1 MSSILWSTITVIAP
15 RLCWCLLQSHSE
27 HAVWDLHGITVAC
40 EQGVSLP
47 LWGWKEGGTLKGP
60 ASAPSPLESQCSRT
74 KVGVV
79 LFLGRPVAGLFPH
92 SLCSV
97 AYQVPGAWSS
107 AVGED
112 GARTPSVMLIK
123 HHDFRRSY
131 CSEGLAQ
138 STHFTG
144 GTLRA
149 NAWTPSQD
157 PSPRLLHPC
166 SLHFST
172 SVPA

>member
-1 MSSILWSTITVIAP
+1 MSSILWSIITVIAP
-15 RLCWCLLQSHSE
+15 RLGWCLLQSHSE

-47 LWGWKEGGTLKGP
+47 LWGWKEGGTLKWP
-60 ASAPSPLESQCSRT
+60 ASAPFPLESQCSRT

-112 GARTPSVMLIK
+112 GARIPSVMLIK

-138 STHFTG
+138 STRFTG
-144 GTLRA
+144 GALRA

-166 SLHFST
+166 SLHFTT